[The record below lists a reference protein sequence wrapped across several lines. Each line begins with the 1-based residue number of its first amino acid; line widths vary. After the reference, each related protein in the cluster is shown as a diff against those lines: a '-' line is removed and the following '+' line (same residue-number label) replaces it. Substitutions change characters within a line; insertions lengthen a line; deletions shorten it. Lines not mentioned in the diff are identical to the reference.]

1 MEQRFNAVSLGA
13 DSESSE
19 FSLLDEDRS
28 TTVFVLIFST
38 NSQANDEM
46 VARLLQEEYLR
57 NESRVPIGSDDDFIE
72 QLQLQYSR
80 SKV

>member
-1 MEQRFNAVSLGA
+1 
-13 DSESSE
+13 
-19 FSLLDEDRS
+19 
-28 TTVFVLIFST
+28 
-38 NSQANDEM
+38 M

-57 NESRVPIGSDDDFIE
+57 SDSRVPIGSDDDFIE